1 MARSVESPNRKPA
14 APPEYEPEMAMN
26 SATDIPSMVAEQARK
41 QLQGQPYRAL
51 KHVSCD
57 YRDGTLTLRGRLPS
71 YFLKQ
76 MAQAAVARI
85 AGVERIVNHI
95 EVVAA
100 VCV

>member
-1 MARSVESPNRKPA
+1 MSST
-14 APPEYEPEMAMN
+14 
-26 SATDIPSMVAEQARK
+26 TDITPFVAEQARK
-41 QLQGQPYRAL
+41 QLQGQPYRVL
-51 KHVSCD
+51 KNVSCE

-76 MAQAAVARI
+76 MAQAAVARV

-95 EVVAA
+95 EVATA